1 MMSLGE
7 TSVEK
12 IILAEPRGFCAG
24 VDRAVEAVRG
34 ALRSYGRPLYVRHQI
49 VHNRFVLEALE
60 AEGAI
65 FVDSLD
71 AVPEGQRVIFS
82 AHGVAPSEWDHAKDR
97 RLRVIDATCPLVTKV
112 HDEVER
118 YANEGRTVVLVGHQG
133 HEEVK
138 GTLGVAPGK
147 VVLVGSVEEARACE
161 ISDPSRCA
169 AVTQTTLSV
178 DDTREIMETLK
189 TRFPAML
196 TPKTDDICYA
206 TQNRQNAV
214 KELVAVS
221 DAVLVV
227 GSKQS
232 SNANRLVEVA
242 RQRGA
247 RAFLVD
253 SLADV
258 EDQMLAGVK
267 ALGLTASA
275 SSPEWLVEEIIGAF
289 ANRGAAVELMSVA
302 KERVHF
308 PLPMPADL
316 SRGHR
321 GSPAL
326 TILARCL
333 KTHPDP
339 FGRVILLER
348 ENVDAKSCRARAD
361 HSNPASASGYQRMP
375 DQVREAGLSGQR
387 HRQESDGI
395 FSRRSREVARTIAR
409 HAARSGQGRSQE
421 PRRVEAARPARRS
434 AGASG

>member
-1 MMSLGE
+1 MSPE
-7 TSVEK
+7 QSSIEK

-24 VDRAVEAVRG
+24 VDRAVEAVRS
-34 ALRSYGRPLYVRHQI
+34 ALRAYGRPLYVRHQI

-60 AEGAI
+60 KEGAI
-65 FVDSLD
+65 FVENLD
-71 AVPEGQRVIFS
+71 QVPEGQRVIFS
-82 AHGVAPSEWDHAKDR
+82 AHGVAPSEWDRAKDR

-112 HDEVER
+112 HLEVER
-118 YANEGRTVVLVGHQG
+118 YANEGRTVILVGHAG

-147 VVLVGSVEEARACE
+147 VVLVGRVEEARTLE
-161 ISDPSRCA
+161 VTDPERIA

-178 DDTREIMETLK
+178 DDTRDIMDTLK
-189 TRFPAML
+189 QRFPALL

-221 DAVLVV
+221 DVVLVV
-227 GSKQS
+227 GSRQS

-253 SLADV
+253 SIADV
-258 EDQMLAGVK
+258 EPTMLEGVK

-289 ANRGAAVELMSVA
+289 ADRGAQVELLSVA

-308 PLPMPADL
+308 PLPMPAD
-316 SRGHR
+316 
-321 GSPAL
+321 
-326 TILARCL
+326 
-333 KTHPDP
+333 
-339 FGRVILLER
+339 
-348 ENVDAKSCRARAD
+348 
-361 HSNPASASGYQRMP
+361 
-375 DQVREAGLSGQR
+375 
-387 HRQESDGI
+387 
-395 FSRRSREVARTIAR
+395 
-409 HAARSGQGRSQE
+409 
-421 PRRVEAARPARRS
+421 
-434 AGASG
+434 

>member
-1 MMSLGE
+1 MPLPE
-7 TSVEK
+7 NTIER

-24 VDRAVEAVRG
+24 VDRAVEAVRS
-34 ALRSYGRPLYVRHQI
+34 ALRAYGRPLYVRHQI

-60 AEGAI
+60 KEGAI
-65 FVDSLD
+65 FVENLD
-71 AVPEGQRVIFS
+71 EVPSGQRVIFS
-82 AHGVAPSEWDHAKDR
+82 AHGVAPSEWDRAKDR
-97 RLRVIDATCPLVTKV
+97 GLRVIDATCPLVTKV
-112 HDEVER
+112 HLEVQK
-118 YANEGRTVVLVGHQG
+118 YANEGRTVILVGHAG

-147 VVLVGSVEEARACE
+147 VMLVGSVEEARALE
-161 ISDPSRCA
+161 LPDPTRCA

-189 TRFPAML
+189 QRFPALL

-214 KELVAVS
+214 KELVGVS

-253 SLADV
+253 SLAEV
-258 EDQMLAGVK
+258 EPSMLAGVK
-267 ALGLTASA
+267 ALGLSASA

-289 ANRGAAVELMSVA
+289 ATRGAEVELLSVA

-308 PLPMPADL
+308 PLPMSAD
-316 SRGHR
+316 
-321 GSPAL
+321 
-326 TILARCL
+326 
-333 KTHPDP
+333 
-339 FGRVILLER
+339 
-348 ENVDAKSCRARAD
+348 
-361 HSNPASASGYQRMP
+361 
-375 DQVREAGLSGQR
+375 
-387 HRQESDGI
+387 
-395 FSRRSREVARTIAR
+395 
-409 HAARSGQGRSQE
+409 
-421 PRRVEAARPARRS
+421 
-434 AGASG
+434 